1 MSQRVW
7 KMPKSAVEEKL
18 TTARISL
25 LLKKPFFGN
34 MATRLKLKETPGLP
48 TAATDGRH
56 LYYNAAFIDALDVKQ
71 VEFLICHEVLHVA
84 FEHMLRRGDRDPQGW
99 NVAADYAINTIIINE
114 GIGKEPTGD
123 MAPLYDPQY
132 DGLSAEQIY
141 DKLSDLQKQQ
151 KTLDVHLDLDKGEA
165 TIEDKDGKKHKIKI
179 GQGMSKSEQDQLKD
193 EIKASLIQ
201 SAKATS
207 NGAGN
212 IPSGLER
219 LITDI
224 TAPKMDWRQMLR
236 ATIKSQ
242 IKNNYTWTRPS
253 RKMYSTNA
261 VLPGLD
267 VDNELDVCVAIDT
280 SGSIDNK
287 MLNDFLSEI
296 NGIKDEFDD
305 YKIRV
310 WCFDTEV
317 HADETFETWD
327 GKEIQDYQ
335 PGGYGGTDISVNWK
349 YMQDEGFRP
358 QSLVVFTDGETWDR
372 WGDADYCDTLWV
384 IHGGNHIKPPF
395 GQTVYYS

>member
-1 MSQRVW
+1 
-7 KMPKSAVEEKL
+7 MPKSAVEEKL

-56 LYYNAAFIDALDVKQ
+56 LYYNADFIDALDVKQ

-165 TIEDKDGKKHKIKI
+165 TIEDKDGNKQKIKI

-287 MLNDFLSEI
+287 MLTDFLSEI

>member
-1 MSQRVW
+1 
-7 KMPKSAVEEKL
+7 MPKSAVEEKL

-56 LYYNAAFIDALDVKQ
+56 LYYNADFIDALDVKQ

-114 GIGKEPTGD
+114 GIGKQPTGD
-123 MAPLYDPQY
+123 MSPLYDPQY

-151 KTLDVHLDLDKGEA
+151 KTLDIHLDLDKGEA
-165 TIEDKDGKKHKIKI
+165 TIEDKDGKKQTIKL

-287 MLNDFLSEI
+287 MLTDFLSEI

-335 PGGYGGTDISVNWK
+335 PGGYGGTDISVNWQ
-349 YMQDEGFRP
+349 YMQEEGFRP

>member
-1 MSQRVW
+1 
-7 KMPKSAVEEKL
+7 MPKSAVEEKL

-56 LYYNAAFIDALDVKQ
+56 LYYNADFINALDTKQ

-165 TIEDKDGKKHKIKI
+165 TIEDKDGNKQKIKI

>member
-56 LYYNAAFIDALDVKQ
+56 LYYNADFIDALDVKQ

-207 NGAGN
+207 NGACN

>member
-1 MSQRVW
+1 
-7 KMPKSAVEEKL
+7 MPKSAVEEKL

-56 LYYNAAFIDALDVKQ
+56 LYYNADFIDALDVKQ

-280 SGSIDNK
+280 SGSIDNQ

>member
-56 LYYNAAFIDALDVKQ
+56 LYYNADFIDALDVKQ